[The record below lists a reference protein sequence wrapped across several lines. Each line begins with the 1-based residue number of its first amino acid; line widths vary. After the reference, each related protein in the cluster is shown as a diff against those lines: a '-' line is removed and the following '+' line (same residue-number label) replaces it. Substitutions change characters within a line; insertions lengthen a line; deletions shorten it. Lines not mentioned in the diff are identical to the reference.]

1 MFPEAL
7 LVQLLKVMLHTDVEV
22 RVGGHQI
29 FSVLLIPSSNHPRYD
44 ASTRTKSWQSNTAS
58 AFASIATL
66 LEKLR
71 REKDGTKVE
80 KQGTNVQ
87 DCFKE
92 RDNAE
97 EEWKQG
103 WARKNSPNFHTLS
116 SIIDRTAG
124 STSLAEAV
132 STFSFSYSRNVAVC
146 SFIYVLKWNVTYW
159 Y

>member
-7 LVQLLKVMLHTDVEV
+7 LVQLLKIMLHPDVEV

-29 FSVLLIPSSNHPRYD
+29 FSALLIPSSSHPRYD
-44 ASTRTKSWQSNTAS
+44 ASTRTKGWQSNTAS
-58 AFASIATL
+58 TFSSIATL

-80 KQGTNVQ
+80 TQGTNVH

-92 RDNAE
+92 RDGAE
-97 EEWKQG
+97 EDLKDG
-103 WARKNSPNFHTLS
+103 WTRKNSPNFYTLS

-124 STSLAEAV
+124 TTSSTETV
-132 STFSFSYSRNVAVC
+132 STFFL
-146 SFIYVLKWNVTYW
+146 FI
-159 Y
+159 